1 MIERL
6 HKEVLDFYDFVR
18 PDEYE
23 VNARRTLINRVENA
37 INECRTVRNID
48 TRKKDIRVKSF
59 GSFAAGLYLPTADMD
74 LVAVSPRYLGMGQ
87 KVLCQTGGEMHKL
100 RAWLCSNASALA
112 EQHSAVAITRA
123 KVPIIKF
130 VDRQTGIKVD
140 VSFENDS
147 GLIGNRTFEEWKA
160 KFPAMPTLVMLIKQL
175 LAMRGLNDV
184 FTGGLGGFSTI
195 CLVVSM
201 MQLMPEIQS
210 GNMDPRRHYSDLLLN
225 FLDLYG
231 NKLDIVR
238 TGITMDPPGYF
249 DKTRTKVPRQNEEG
263 LTIIDPNRPD
273 NDISGGSRNINAVL
287 NCFRSAHASIQRR
300 LDEVNRGKDVNG
312 SILGCVLGG
321 NYDIFTNQRNKLR
334 MASQP
339 APKRQP
345 PWANKGCR
353 A

>member
-1 MIERL
+1 M
-6 HKEVLDFYDFVR
+6 
-18 PDEYE
+18 
-23 VNARRTLINRVENA
+23 NARRNLIDRVENA
-37 INECRTVRNID
+37 INDCRTVRSID
-48 TRKKDIRVKSF
+48 SRKKNVQVKSF

-74 LVAVSPRYLGMGQ
+74 LVAVSPRYLGFGQ
-87 KVLCQTGGEMHKL
+87 KILCQSGSEMHKL
-100 RAWLCSNASALA
+100 RVWLCSHVAGVA
-112 EQHSAVAITRA
+112 ESHSAVAITRA
-123 KVPIIKF
+123 KVPIVKF

-210 GNMDPRRHYSDLLLN
+210 GNMDPRQHYGDLLLN

-238 TGITMDPPGYF
+238 TGIKMNPPGYF
-249 DKTRTKVPRQNEEG
+249 DKTRSQIPRQNENG
-263 LTIIDPNRPD
+263 LTIVDPNRPD

-287 NCFRSAHASIQRR
+287 NCFRSAYASIQRR
-300 LDEVNRGKDVNG
+300 LDEVNRGKDAHS

-321 NYDIFTNQRNKLR
+321 NYDIFAKQRDKLR
-334 MASQP
+334 MANQP
-339 APKRQP
+339 APPKKQAPWTSKRY
-345 PWANKGCR
+345 R
-353 A
+353 S